1 MGREVVVGI
10 YDRRLNGYSFD
21 EFDNWHICGRND
33 FTNDLYSLFINR
45 EVELLIL
52 DIYNDGFDGK
62 VVNDCKDLG
71 KDPMDDAK
79 AMFIDPS
86 KFDEIIKEHIQK
98 VKNEREDLH
107 SRIESL
113 QKVRDNTN
121 TLQDWLDIDTF
132 LRELKDDEERLK
144 TSSQELLH
152 RYLDDARRECMGRK
166 ENIVSGYDFNRF
178 DVMDPLNKGKV
189 TPRYYPIVLFSD

>member
-10 YDRRLNGYSFD
+10 YDRRLNGYTFD
-21 EFDNWHICGRND
+21 EFDNWYVCGRDD

-52 DIYNDGFDGK
+52 DIYNGGFDGK

-98 VKNEREDLH
+98 VKNEREELH

-121 TLQDWLDIDTF
+121 TLQNWLDIDTF

-144 TSSQELLH
+144 TSSQEHLH
-152 RYLDDARRECMGRK
+152 KYLDDARRECIGRK
-166 ENIVSGYDFNRF
+166 ENIVDEYDDIMN
-178 DVMDPLNKGKV
+178 PLNKGRV